1 MQNKYFVLI
10 MMLTIL
16 LLTACGGDATA
27 TAEVL
32 ETVPAEFAGQTNPYG
47 AEATLQGAEIF
58 QTYCASCHGETGHGD
73 GPASGSLVPPPKD
86 LVELH
91 PVVGDD
97 YLFWRISEGKSGTAM
112 VAWKGILTDEQIWQT
127 VSFIRTLK

>member
-1 MQNKYFVLI
+1 MQNKYFVL
-10 MMLTIL
+10 MMLTLL

-47 AEATLQGAEIF
+47 AEAASQGAEIF
-58 QTYCASCHGETGHGD
+58 QTYCASCHGETGRGD
-73 GPASGSLVPPPKD
+73 GPAGGSLVPLPKD
-86 LVELH
+86 LSKLH
-91 PVVGDD
+91 PLVGDD

-112 VAWKGILTDEQIWQT
+112 VAWKSILTDEQIWQT

>member
-1 MQNKYFVLI
+1 MQNTYFLL
-10 MMLTIL
+10 MMLTLL

-47 AEATLQGAEIF
+47 AEAATQGAEFF
-58 QTYCASCHGETGHGD
+58 QTYCASCHGETGRGD
-73 GPASGSLVPPPKD
+73 GLAGGSLVPPPKD
-86 LVELH
+86 LSNLH
-91 PVVGDD
+91 PLVGDD

-127 VSFIRTLK
+127 VSFIRTLQ